1 MLLIDRAHEK
11 KPFSRTDTS
20 TNTRNVSRERITEI
34 RIHHFSTKI
43 ICVINISFYKVLNDD
58 KTQHI
63 YILCARE
70 IILTNVKCYC
80 E

>member
-1 MLLIDRAHEK
+1 MLLIAHEK
-11 KPFSRTDTS
+11 KPFSRTDIS
-20 TNTRNVSRERITEI
+20 TNVSRNVSRERITEI
-34 RIHHFSTKI
+34 RIYHFSTKI
-43 ICVINISFYKVLNDD
+43 ICIINLSFYKVLNDD
-58 KTQHI
+58 KTQLI